1 MKDNSKD
8 KDKSGAN
15 RLRDDSDM
23 IMNYEKRIQEMMMN
37 MQKLE
42 RDLSYKE
49 EELKNIKNIARDT
62 AAELEPMKKLEIE
75 FKQLLESRD

>member
-1 MKDNSKD
+1 MKETSKD
-8 KDKSGAN
+8 KDKNG
-15 RLRDDSDM
+15 RQRDDSEM

-49 EELKNIKNIARDT
+49 EELKNIKNIARET
-62 AAELEPMKKLEIE
+62 AAELEPMKKMEME
-75 FKQLLESRD
+75 FK

>member
-62 AAELEPMKKLEIE
+62 AAELEPMKKMEIE